1 MRSLNFLILAFA
13 LPSISYASNHQL
25 DTPEKKASY
34 SIGVDFI
41 TRMKSQD
48 YLAYFGQIYGLD
60 PEHTAQRATKLLDRF
75 GLSEALN
82 QRLGQYSKG
91 MRQKLAMVRA
101 LLHDPDVLLQY
112 A

>member
-48 YLAYFGQIYGLD
+48 ANLDLNALIHGLKD
-60 PEHTAQRATKLLDRF
+60 GEAGNKPVLLTALQSRPIRRL
-75 GLSEALN
+75 LSEQFPGFSFHKNHAT
-82 QRLGQYSKG
+82 
-91 MRQKLAMVRA
+91 
-101 LLHDPDVLLQY
+101 P
-112 A
+112 